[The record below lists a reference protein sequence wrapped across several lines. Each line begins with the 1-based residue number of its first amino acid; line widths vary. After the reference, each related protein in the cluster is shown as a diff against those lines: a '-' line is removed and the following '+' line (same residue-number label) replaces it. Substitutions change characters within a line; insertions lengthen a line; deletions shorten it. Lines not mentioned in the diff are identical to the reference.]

1 MKKIIIK
8 EFNKSIFKKKV
19 NKSEIYFFKNNN
31 IKFFIIYKRF
41 GELIIYSF
49 NFIFIIIYY
58 LYYLSLEKC
67 FDGESECSRKINW
80 IKKKINEG
88 LLCTFFLLFFCEL
101 MIHKIISKLHLIHMI
116 IIFFYFYT
124 YSHGLEFDDHGFF
137 NFLGIITALIIGI
150 IGFLPFNFLV
160 IIIKSKNKL
169 ILFIYLLFLIF
180 SLIVYKYYL
189 TNFLG
194 CENWRKG
201 LNNTYLINDINKYSC
216 QIKLPNYCTYKLIK
230 YIFDLT
236 TSRDFKCRNSRH
248 AKNVIL
254 KYSKSKYINK
264 NVKKIGFPSI
274 TNKALWSK
282 KISKDFSILEI
293 YRKYLIDMENKTLL
307 NTIKKENWPEII
319 VDFSNNEKGKMII
332 NLHFNK
338 KLSIERKK
346 KESVYHPYSN
356 NIIILY
362 FDSISRANGMRKL
375 KKTLSFFEKFM
386 PYNSKKFHSFQFFKY
401 HSFKHYTPGNYPKLF
416 FDKSNESKSE
426 GIRITYYLKKYGFIT
441 AFSNDMCNV
450 HPMISK
456 MGITREEI
464 CDHEFLLCDP
474 NSQHVTSMI
483 KRCLYGKKNVE
494 YQYEYGLQFWRLYKN
509 NRKFLMIVNNDGHEG
524 TLEVIKYDDDIVF
537 NFLNNLYKDN
547 LLNDTTI
554 LLLSD
559 HGCSL
564 PSIFYFNDFFQIEK
578 HLPMLF
584 IFASDKENLSYYE
597 QYNNIY
603 ENQQHFITAYD
614 IYNTL
619 CYLILGN
626 NYHNNRDIK
635 KDFITK
641 SNLGIN
647 LFDSINTK
655 RSPQDYDSMDTEI
668 CK

>member
-1 MKKIIIK
+1 MKKMIIK
-8 EFNKSIFKKKV
+8 EFNKIIFEKKV
-19 NKSEIYFFKNNN
+19 NKNKIYFIKHNN
-31 IKFFIIYKRF
+31 IKCIIIYKRF
-41 GELIIYSF
+41 SKIIIYSF
-49 NFIFIIIYY
+49 NFIFVIIYY

-67 FDGESECSRKINW
+67 FDGEAECSRKIKW
-80 IKKKINEG
+80 IKKKLNEG
-88 LLCTFFLLFFCEL
+88 LLCTFFLLFCCEL

-116 IIFFYFYT
+116 LIFFYFYS

-137 NFLGIITALIIGI
+137 NFLGVITALIIGI
-150 IGFLPFNFLV
+150 IGFLPFNLLF
-160 IIIKSKNKL
+160 IIIKYKNKL

-180 SLIVYKYYL
+180 SLVVYKY
-189 TNFLG
+189 NFTSLFG

-216 QIKLPNYCTYKLIK
+216 QIKLPNYCTYKVIK

-236 TSRDFKCRNSRH
+236 TSRDFKCRNSRN
-248 AKNVIL
+248 AKDIIL

-264 NVKKIGFPSI
+264 NIKKIGFPSI
-274 TNKALWSK
+274 TNEALWPNKIDKNFSFSK
-282 KISKDFSILEI
+282 I
-293 YRKYLIDMENKTLL
+293 RKNLIDMENKTLL

-319 VDFSNNEKGKMII
+319 VDFSNNGQGNMTI

-346 KESVYHPYSN
+346 KESEYHPFSN

-362 FDSISRANGMRKL
+362 FDSVSRANGMRKL

-416 FDKSNESKSE
+416 FDKYSGLKKE
-426 GIRITYYLKKYGFIT
+426 GVRITYYLKKYGFIT
-441 AFSNDMCNV
+441 AFSNDMCNF
-450 HPMISK
+450 HPMSLK
-456 MGITREEI
+456 MGMTKEEI

-474 NSQHVTSMI
+474 NSQHITSMI
-483 KRCLYGKKNVE
+483 KRCLYGKKNID
-494 YQYEYGLQFWRLYKN
+494 YQYEYGLKFWRLYKD

-524 TLEVIKYDDDIVF
+524 SLEVIKYDDDIVF
-537 NFLNNLYKDN
+537 NFLNILYKDN
-547 LLNDTTI
+547 LLNSTTI

-584 IFASDKENLSYYE
+584 ILTSDKENLSYYE

-619 CYLILGN
+619 CYLMLGN
-626 NYHNNRDIK
+626 NYHNNQDIK
-635 KDFITK
+635 KDFIATSK
-641 SNLGIN
+641 LGQN
-647 LFDSINTK
+647 LFDIINTK
-655 RSPQDYDSMDTEI
+655 RRPEDYDDMETGI